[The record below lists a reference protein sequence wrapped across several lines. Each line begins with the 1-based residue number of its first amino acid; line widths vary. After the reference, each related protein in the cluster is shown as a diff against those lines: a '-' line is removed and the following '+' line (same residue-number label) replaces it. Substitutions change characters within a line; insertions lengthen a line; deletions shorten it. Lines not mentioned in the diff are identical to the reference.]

1 MTHWTDDRIDK
12 LDKLIAAARDL
23 ADLELED
30 DIPESWG
37 TEWLAFTAALAE
49 MRA

>member
-30 DIPESWG
+30 DIPESWK
-37 TEWLAFTAALAE
+37 TEWIAFTAALA
-49 MRA
+49 

>member
-23 ADLELED
+23 ADLELSED
-30 DIPESWG
+30 VPESWE
-37 TEWLAFTAALAE
+37 TEWEAFTAALAAL
-49 MRA
+49 RK